1 MKLIELKVRLIKKVI
16 KKLKVIFV
24 IFYFFNWWFQG
35 SSFTN
40 NGNDK
45 YILHL
50 ENILYFIYILF
61 IYTVYIYCLI
71 YKIMNTGLSYD

>member
-1 MKLIELKVRLIKKVI
+1 MKLIELKVKLIKKVI
-16 KKLKVIFV
+16 KKLKVTFV

-50 ENILYFIYILF
+50 KNILYFIYVLF